1 MSKAEYDDAFGVSN
15 DKQPDLGMR
24 EVKVKS
30 ASPKSKAAKERRKI
44 NLRSNVVLGFGA
56 LLSTMAIYFLC
67 DFFLYCNP
75 CMGGDC
81 ESCLVLSIALPK
93 VIAPLLFLFSI
104 IPFILA
110 SRVTMGLEKIKDSS
124 IRKRIRL
131 KNRIGL
137 ALLLLSI
144 IMIIMP
150 CVVVFSWIRW

>member
-1 MSKAEYDDAFGVSN
+1 MNKAEYDDAFGVSN
-15 DKQPDLGMR
+15 DKQPDLGMHK
-24 EVKVKS
+24 VKVKS
-30 ASPKSKAAKERRKI
+30 ASLKSKAAKEQRKT
-44 NLRSNVVLGFGA
+44 NTRSNIVLGLGVVFFII
-56 LLSTMAIYFLC
+56 AICFLC
-67 DFFLYCNP
+67 YFFLYCKLCKGSN
-75 CMGGDC
+75 CA
-81 ESCLVLSIALPK
+81 SCFAFILAFPQ

-150 CVVVFSWIRW
+150 CVVVFSWIR